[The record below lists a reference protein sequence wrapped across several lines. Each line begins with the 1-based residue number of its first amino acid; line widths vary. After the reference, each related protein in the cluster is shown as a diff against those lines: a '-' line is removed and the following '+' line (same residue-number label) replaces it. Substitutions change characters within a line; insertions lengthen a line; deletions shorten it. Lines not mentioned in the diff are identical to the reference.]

1 MVTNLKN
8 NYLYNSQSYGILQEN
23 DNLNTY
29 LKKKNILKSLNRKTP
44 IKIINADTTRN
55 LIQSVEK
62 SKTSKDDENAN
73 NKSEIITPNGVCSS
87 S

>member
-73 NKSEIITPNGVCSS
+73 NKSEIITPNRKKHIV
-87 S
+87 